1 MVSGLVFVN
10 DLMGVSG
17 TAAGLQQQVEK
28 ALEYTRK
35 WKVTANVN
43 KCAVPVCNNEDK
55 KSQ

>member
-43 KCAVPVCNNEDK
+43 KCAVPVCKEDK